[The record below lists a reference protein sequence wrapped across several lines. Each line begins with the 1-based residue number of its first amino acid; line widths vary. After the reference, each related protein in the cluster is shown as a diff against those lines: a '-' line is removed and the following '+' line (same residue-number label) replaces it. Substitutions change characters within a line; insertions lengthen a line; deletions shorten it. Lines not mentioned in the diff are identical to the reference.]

1 MRSLLFSY
9 SHSFS
14 LWESSYCAPRN
25 RKFIMMSNTTKFLL
39 PMISNNLILTPPPLA
54 ISAAT
59 SSNYYHNKTSS
70 PHHPGP
76 VVPSTLQLNDKPLL
90 MKRREAIFNIIGL
103 GIVLVDVLLHPQPVA
118 AAEATV
124 SSSCELTVAP
134 SGLAFCDKVVGS
146 GPEAVKG
153 QLIKAHYIGKLE
165 NGKVFDSSYNRG
177 KPLIFRVGVGEVI
190 KGWDQ
195 GILGGDGIPPM
206 LAGGKRTLKLPPE
219 LGYGMRGAGCKGGS
233 CIIPPDSVLLFDV
246 DFIGKA

>member
-177 KPLIFRVGVGEVI
+177 KPLIFRVGVGEDLKTKKTI
-190 KGWDQ
+190 
-195 GILGGDGIPPM
+195 GGGFEKDGLYYFQPTTVSTTLHPPLLQLTALDIPLQIVFEPW
-206 LAGGKRTLKLPPE
+206 
-219 LGYGMRGAGCKGGS
+219 S
-233 CIIPPDSVLLFDV
+233 LL
-246 DFIGKA
+246 